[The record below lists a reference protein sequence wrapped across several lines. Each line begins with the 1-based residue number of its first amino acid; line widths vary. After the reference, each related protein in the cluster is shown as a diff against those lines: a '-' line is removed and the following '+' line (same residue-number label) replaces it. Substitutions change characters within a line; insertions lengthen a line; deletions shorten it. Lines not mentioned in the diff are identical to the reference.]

1 MENMG
6 LNEIREKFLSF
17 FESKEHLRLKSF
29 SLIPKN
35 DPSILL
41 INAGMTPLKPYFT
54 GAKVPPAPRIT
65 TCQKC
70 IRTPD
75 IERVGKTSRH
85 GTYFEMLGNF
95 SFGDYFKEDAIAWGW
110 EFCTKVLN
118 MPYEKLFVT
127 VYHEDDEAYQI
138 WNEKVGLPKEKIFKM
153 GKEDNFWEHG
163 TGPCGP
169 CSEIFFDRGIE
180 KGCGSPTCNVGCDC
194 DRYVE
199 FWNLVFTQF
208 NKEEDGTYTHLAKK
222 NIDTGGGLERFA
234 CIMQDV
240 DNLFE
245 VDTVKAI
252 LDYVCKITNVS
263 YGKDAKTDTAIRVMT
278 DHARSTVMMI
288 CDGILPDNAGRG
300 YVLRRLL
307 RRAARYGR
315 LLGRSEPFLHDI
327 ASVVIRES
335 AQAYPELAAKEDFIK
350 TVILKEEESFARTVL
365 QGMNILNEYI
375 DGLKSSNQD
384 TLTGDM
390 VFKLH
395 DTFGFPLDLTRE
407 IASENGCQIDE
418 KGFFEAMSIQKKTT
432 REISLK
438 NRAGAAWGAASLPEE
453 IKSEAKTIFVGYDAL
468 ECDTILKFILA
479 GSEIPQLTDKASA
492 GDDITVIVERT
503 PFYAQSGGQSGD
515 TGTIYGEGFIINITD
530 TRKTSEGVVLHSGTV
545 AEGDVASGCS
555 VTLSVDKSDR
565 MATAR
570 NHTTTHLLHKAL
582 RMVLGD
588 HVAQAG
594 SDVSTKRLRFDFNHF
609 SAMTSD
615 ERDSVEQIVNDAIL
629 SDYEV
634 MTTIM
639 TVDEAK
645 ESGAI
650 ALFDDKYSGEV
661 RVISVGDFSKELCG
675 GTHLR
680 SSSQACLFKIVSES
694 AVAAGVRRLEAV
706 TGKEA
711 MNMVFEEENTLKT
724 ASQSL
729 KTSPAELVKRVDVA
743 LEKIRILEKNLE
755 AKQSEL
761 AKAGADKMLDNV
773 IEAGDLKLLFT
784 IVDSDNVD
792 ELRNMADK
800 IKDLLGECV
809 VVLGSVQ
816 CDKISFVA
824 MATKNAVAKGAHAGN
839 IIKETAKVAGG
850 GGGGRP
856 DMAQAGGK
864 DISKIGDAMAKA
876 KEVCMAQLK
885 I

>member
-75 IERVGKTSRH
+75 IERVGKTARH

-95 SFGDYFKEDAIAWGW
+95 SFGDYFKEEAIAWGW

-127 VYHEDDEAYQI
+127 VYHEDDEAYKI

-169 CSEIFFDRGIE
+169 CSEIFFDRGVE
-180 KGCGSPTCNVGCDC
+180 KGCKSPTCNVGCDC

-208 NKEEDGTYTHLAKK
+208 NKEEDGTYTPLAKK

-234 CIMQDV
+234 CIMQGV

-252 LDYVCKITNVS
+252 LEYVCKITNVS

-315 LLGRSEPFLHDI
+315 LLGRNEPFLHDI

-375 DGLKSSNQD
+375 DGLKSGNHD

-418 KGFFEAMSIQKKTT
+418 KGFFEAMSVQKKTT

-438 NRAGAAWGAASLPEE
+438 NRAGAAWGAAALPEE
-453 IKSEAKTIFVGYDAL
+453 IKNEPRTIFVGYDAL
-468 ECDTILKFILA
+468 ECDATLKFILA
-479 GSEIPQLTDKASA
+479 GNEFPQLTDKASA
-492 GDDITVIVERT
+492 GDEITVIVEKT

-515 TGTIYGEGFIINITD
+515 TGTIYGEGFAINITD

-545 AEGDVASGCS
+545 AEGNVAAGCA

-594 SDVSTKRLRFDFNHF
+594 SDVSTKRLRFDFSHF
-609 SAMTSD
+609 SAMTPD

-639 TVDEAK
+639 TVEEAK
-645 ESGAI
+645 DSGAI

-661 RVISVGDFSKELCG
+661 RVVSVGDFSKELCG

-711 MNMVFEEENTLKT
+711 MNMVFEEENTLKS

-729 KTSPAELVKRVDVA
+729 KTSPAELVKRVDA
-743 LEKIRILEKNLE
+743 TLEKIRLLEKNLE

-761 AKAGADKMLDNV
+761 AKAGADKMLDDV
-773 IEAGDLKLLFT
+773 IESGDLKLLFT
-784 IVDSDNVD
+784 VVDSDNAD

-816 CDKISFVA
+816 DDKISFVA

-864 DISKIGDAMAKA
+864 DTSKIGDAMAKA
-876 KEVCMAQLK
+876 KEVCLGQLEK
-885 I
+885 